1 MVEKFIKDK
10 KVAVIYHPN
19 YGVGWFTD
27 LCYGIQELLF
37 EPKIVNIILNPNF
50 QANKKNN
57 KFDLDLDKQVD
68 DIIEEINE
76 RNYII
81 KGNNG
86 DYKMNLSKEFGKKI
100 IYSLDIYWVPINHK
114 FFITN
119 YDGEETV
126 HVEDKI
132 KWINA

>member
-1 MVEKFIKDK
+1 MVKKFIKDG

-27 LCYGIQELLF
+27 VCYGIEELLF
-37 EPKIVNIILNPNF
+37 EPKIVSIILNSNF
-50 QANKKNN
+50 QANKENN
-57 KFDLDLDKQVD
+57 KFDLDLDKRVD

-76 RNYII
+76 RKYQQ
-81 KGNNG
+81 KLPH
-86 DYKMNLSKEFGKKI
+86 YECEFNLSKDFGKRL
-100 IYSLDIYWVPINHK
+100 IYKLYIYWVPINHK

-126 HVEDKI
+126 HIEDKI